1 MRFLKYLVFII
12 ITILPIFAFAN
23 TCREWTTY
31 DVSFN
36 DIGDTFNYWVSRQ
49 SGKTNFSI
57 TDIRYGNNGTTA
69 TVNYSYKFNTIP
81 TIYNSSVVFNSLEVP
96 CTCASS
102 VTTKP
107 ISVPG
112 WTEWDIDQIE
122 AYHNKIAD
130 TTVCYDGCR
139 FKNPSLS
146 GEGGSDL
153 MSLLY
158 GDGTKDQ
165 SCPPST
171 DKPPTIPPDGYEPP
185 KEPECKNSN
194 GSDAHCPKPPQG
206 CPSGYTEQTFN
217 GESICVK
224 DSDQI
229 PNPND
234 PNNDDN
240 QPPASEPNGGGD
252 NNNGGGDVDLT
263 PVINA
268 INNLKTSLLNAIST
282 VNQSITNGFKSVTDT
297 LTKTNEKLD
306 IANTKLE
313 KSNQHLD
320 NIHKESVKTNSKLD
334 DVSQGISTTNTKLD
348 TTNEHLKNIGDYT
361 KAASEA
367 IGESNK
373 KLDGIK
379 DAVEGA
385 YGCANENYNPND
397 KNSNKYRECTEEDLE
412 DGKPQDGKIDVI
424 QREIETNFDGNII
437 SVNDQCPPPLV
448 IRFTLLQAHEIS
460 FDYDNFCAGAAISRP
475 WVIFSGMLI
484 AFLIV
489 VGQYRGGSDA

>member
-1 MRFLKYLVFII
+1 MNITPQASFDSLSAVCSYIYEKTGRKSSDFDCVNPDSDPTRIYLISSPNGASI
-12 ITILPIFAFAN
+12 GQYATK
-23 TCREWTTY
+23 TCQQIKCPT
-31 DVSFN
+31 S
-36 DIGDTFNYWVSRQ
+36 
-49 SGKTNFSI
+49 
-57 TDIRYGNNGTTA
+57 GTTDVKTVPFRLRNSQVCINSCLWNPVA
-69 TVNYSYKFNTIP
+69 TAGMVCGD
-81 TIYNSSVVFNSLEVP
+81 NSGMCATDFTSAGT
-96 CTCASS
+96 TCS
-102 VTTKP
+102 
-107 ISVPG
+107 
-112 WTEWDIDQIE
+112 Q
-122 AYHNKIAD
+122 N
-130 TTVCYDGCR
+130 
-139 FKNPSLS
+139 
-146 GEGGSDL
+146 SDL
-153 MSLLY
+153 TPTQE
-158 GDGTKDQ
+158 DKDNTA
-165 SCPPST
+165 PPE
-171 DKPPTIPPDGYEPP
+171 PEPP
-185 KEPECKNSN
+185 QNECKNET
-194 GSDAHCPKPPQG
+194 GSDSYCSKPPQG
-206 CPSGYTEQTFN
+206 CPPGYSEQSFN
-217 GESICVK
+217 GEAICVK
-224 DSDQI
+224 DSPHN

-234 PNNDDN
+234 PNNNDN

-252 NNNGGGDVDLT
+252 NNGGGGVDLT
-263 PVINA
+263 PVLNA
-268 INNLKTSLLNAIST
+268 ISDLKTSLLNAIST

-320 NIHKESVKTNSKLD
+320 NIHKETVKTNSKLD
-334 DVSQGISTTNTKLD
+334 AVSQGVATTNSKLE

-412 DGKPQDGKIDVI
+412 DGKPQDGKVDVI

-460 FDYDNFCAGAAISRP
+460 FDYDNFCAGAAIARP
-475 WVIFSGMLI
+475 FVIFSGMFI

-489 VGQYRGGSDA
+489 VGQYRGGSDV

>member
-1 MRFLKYLVFII
+1 MRFFKYLVFIFLSI
-12 ITILPIFAFAN
+12 ISVKVFAATYEFSGGGYRDKQFSTPEALCTYWGGEGATFVPNGGSVGSVGSCQKTGAN
-23 TCREWTTY
+23 PVPVY
-31 DVSFN
+31 
-36 DIGDTFNYWVSRQ
+36 IYGDQCPSN
-49 SGKTNFSI
+49 
-57 TDIRYGNNGTTA
+57 
-69 TVNYSYKFNTIP
+69 
-81 TIYNSSVVFNSLEVP
+81 
-96 CTCASS
+96 

-112 WTEWDIDQIE
+112 WTDWDIDQIE
-122 AYHNKIAD
+122 AYHNKIAN

-146 GEGGSDL
+146 GSEGSDL
-153 MSLLY
+153 MSLTY
-158 GDGTKDQ
+158 GNGTKDQ

-185 KEPECKNSN
+185 QQECKNET
-194 GSDAHCPKPPQG
+194 GSDSYCSKPPQG
-206 CPSGYTEQTFN
+206 CPPGYSEQSFN
-217 GESICVK
+217 GEAICVK
-224 DSDQI
+224 DSPHN

-234 PNNDDN
+234 PNNNDN

-252 NNNGGGDVDLT
+252 NNGGGGVDLT
-263 PVINA
+263 PVLNA
-268 INNLKTSLLNAIST
+268 ISDLKTSLLNAIST

-334 DVSQGISTTNTKLD
+334 AVSQSVATTNSKLD

-412 DGKPQDGKIDVI
+412 DGNPQDGNVDVI

-448 IRFTLLQAHEIS
+448 IRFTLLEAHEIS
-460 FDYDNFCAGAAISRP
+460 FDYDNFCAGAAIARP
-475 WVIFSGMLI
+475 FVIFSGMFI

-489 VGQYRGGSDA
+489 VGQYRGGSDV